1 LQNVHTNRR
10 MGKFIRTS
18 DHPRAGRIGHPKH
31 TLSA

>member
-1 LQNVHTNRR
+1 

-18 DHPRAGRIGHPKH
+18 DHPHVGRIGHPKH